1 MKRMRGNIRAAT
13 WGSWAL
19 EEDLFGGDHGEAQ
32 AVVVPLD
39 GVAEL
44 GLRAALDGAPGEAG
58 VREAAGAGGGGNLV
72 LVAVVVEAVLDHR
85 PEAARVGPED
95 DPRWEEGAE
104 VVAAVVLELAPPELV
119 RLLRRHRRLHG
130 SLSHSARAGALG
142 VRRTGGEEMVTG
154 GEW

>member
-1 MKRMRGNIRAAT
+1 MQIIVNHGFRDKSINAADLGWRKRMRGNRRAAT

-19 EEDLFGGDHGEAQ
+19 EEDLFGGDHGEAR

-85 PEAARVGPED
+85 PEAARD
-95 DPRWEEGAE
+95 NLRRKEGAE
-104 VVAAVVLELAPPELV
+104 VVAVVLLELDQPELV
-119 RLLRRHRRLHG
+119 RLPRRPRRRQRL
-130 SLSHSARAGALG
+130 SLARR
-142 VRRTGGEEMVTG
+142 VR
-154 GEW
+154 

>member
-1 MKRMRGNIRAAT
+1 MRGNRRAAT

-19 EEDLFGGDHGEAQ
+19 EEDLFGGDHGEAR

-44 GLRAALDGAPGEAG
+44 GPRAALDGAPGEAG

-85 PEAARVGPED
+85 PEAARVGLED
-95 DPRWEEGAE
+95 DPRREEGAE

-130 SLSHSARAGALG
+130 SLSLARTPRALG
-142 VRRTGGEEMVTG
+142 LWGCGGEE
-154 GEW
+154 ESRRW